1 MGNTKREFI
10 IKDLI
15 VQDFIVHEGREVLLA
30 ETEETGKSELLVKL
44 VSDDNLCI
52 ANMDKKR
59 TDFLF
64 FQEGK
69 TKSMYKRVDH
79 LIFERQQ
86 GNQWKLHL
94 IEMKGSVGEEKWVEI
109 KGKFRASYLVAQ
121 ALAGMLEIDISET
134 TMYTTYE
141 RVEFAHSDTMPTAR
155 HGRLGI
161 PQVRMEEEWEG
172 IRFGLN
178 FGERICFDHIPIKMV
193 RNTDGALTGKWKEQ

>member
-10 IKDLI
+10 IKDLM
-15 VQDFIVHEGREVLLA
+15 VQDFIVQEGREVLLA
-30 ETEETGKSELLVKL
+30 ETDETGRSELLVKL
-44 VSDDNLCI
+44 ASDDNLCI
-52 ANMDKKR
+52 ANMDKKK
-59 TDFLF
+59 TDLLF

-94 IEMKGSVGEEKWVEI
+94 IEMKGSVSQEKWVEI

-121 ALAGMLEIDISET
+121 ALAGMLEMDISET

-161 PQVRMEEEWEG
+161 PQVRMEEEWKG
-172 IRFGLN
+172 TRFGLN
-178 FGERICFDHIPIKMV
+178 FGERISFDHVPVKME
-193 RNTDGALTGKWKEQ
+193 RDKGGMLAGQLKA